1 MVAITLIGPLAIHM
15 YIPLMPTIQ
24 KAFSVSTVMTTLTF
38 SMVLFVMAFGTLL
51 YGSASDR
58 FGRKP
63 VLVVGLVLFVAGS
76 AVCAAASSFEI
87 LITGRLLQ
95 AIAAGCGVVLARAIA
110 RDVYGPDRLAQIIA
124 YITAAYVVGPTVA
137 PPVGGAISDF
147 FGWNAVFLFATVV
160 SAVVAVL
167 GLFVIRETH
176 VDRGRGRSF
185 GALVSDYGRLSRN
198 ATFVYYA
205 LVPAFTSGAFFS
217 MGIYASF
224 LMADHYRGTSGEYGL
239 FFTLLTLGF
248 MSGNFISGRLGNRES
263 SEYMVLLGCIVA
275 VLTVELLSVCVM
287 FLPDEP
293 LALFLPGAFMG
304 VAQGLSLP
312 HAQAIAINAEPELTG
327 TASGAVMFL
336 HFTAAAL
343 ASLFISALYDRSVF
357 PLIEVLFSLTLAALV
372 FAVCAGLKRRT
383 SPV

>member
-1 MVAITLIGPLAIHM
+1 M

-63 VLVVGLVLFVAGS
+63 VLAAGLVLFVAGS
-76 AVCAAASSFEI
+76 AVCAVASSFEV
-87 LITGRLLQ
+87 LIAGRFLQ
-95 AIAAGCGVVLARAIA
+95 AVAAGCGVVLARAIA

-147 FGWNAVFLFATVV
+147 FGWNAVFAFATAA
-160 SAVVAVL
+160 SALVAVL

-176 VDRGRGRSF
+176 VGRGRGRSV
-185 GALVSDYGRLSRN
+185 GALFADYARLVRN
-198 ATFVYYA
+198 ATFVCYA

-217 MGIYASF
+217 LSIYASF

-248 MSGNFISGRLGNRES
+248 MSGNFVSGRLGNRES
-263 SEYMVLLGCIVA
+263 SEYMVLIGSVVSI
-275 VLTVELLSVCVM
+275 LTVELLAVSVM

-293 LALFLPGAFMG
+293 LALFLPGAFLG
-304 VAQGLSLP
+304 IAQGLSMP
-312 HAQAIAINAEPELTG
+312 HAQAIAINAAPELAG
-327 TASGAVMFL
+327 TASGVVMFL
-336 HFTAAAL
+336 HFMAAAL

-357 PLIEVLFSLTLAALV
+357 PLIEVLYSLTVASLA
-372 FAVCAGLKRRT
+372 FAIYAGRRT